1 MDFTLPIGF
10 GSMKASFSPT
20 AENYQ
25 TTIDALHAALA
36 AGVRF
41 FDTADIYAPS
51 WKDFGHNEKLV
62 AEAVRTYQGDKT
74 GLVVATK
81 GGITR
86 GPGEVWGRNANLD
99 YLMRA
104 AEASAG
110 RLGVSELD
118 VWQHHR
124 LDPNMSFE
132 KQLESLV
139 GMKQR
144 GIFRQLGVSNYS
156 AKQLRRALEIVG
168 PIYSVQNQLSPVY
181 RQEMDVL
188 KVCEEFGIIYLP
200 WSPMKGVESVAV
212 LAEIGQEV
220 GASPY
225 AVAVA
230 WLRSLSP
237 QILVMPGV
245 SRVESALDAI
255 SGVALKLTTEQRARI
270 EAGLPVTQPMHPE
283 LLSDQ
288 PRV

>member
-1 MDFTLPIGF
+1 
-10 GSMKASFSPT
+10 
-20 AENYQ
+20 
-25 TTIDALHAALA
+25 
-36 AGVRF
+36 
-41 FDTADIYAPS
+41 
-51 WKDFGHNEKLV
+51 LV
-62 AEAVRTYQGDKT
+62 AEAIRTYSGDKT

-124 LDPNMSFE
+124 LDPNMAFE
-132 KQLESLV
+132 EQLESLV

-144 GIFRQLGVSNYS
+144 GIFKQLGVSNYS
-156 AKQLRRALEIVG
+156 AKQLRRAIEVVG
-168 PIYSVQNQLSPVY
+168 PIYSVQNQLSSVY
-181 RQEMDVL
+181 RQELDVL
-188 KVCEEFGIIYLP
+188 QVCEEFGIIYLP
-200 WSPMKGVESVAV
+200 WSPMKGVESVPV
-212 LAEIGQEV
+212 LAEIANEV
-220 GASPY
+220 SASPY

-230 WLRSLSP
+230 WLKSLSP
-237 QILVMPGV
+237 QMLVMPGV

-255 SGVALKLTTEQRARI
+255 IGVSLELSASQLERI
-270 EAGLPVTQPMHPE
+270 ETGLPETQPMHPE

-288 PRV
+288 PCSEAINLGIDVVTVWSVDESDVSNLGADLNCG

>member
-1 MDFTLPIGF
+1 MDFKLPIGF
-10 GSMKASFSPT
+10 GTMKASFSPT
-20 AENYQ
+20 SGNYQ
-25 TTIDALHAALA
+25 STIDALHAALD

-62 AEAVRTYQGDKT
+62 AEAIRTYSGDKT
-74 GLVVATK
+74 GLIVATK

-86 GPGEVWGRNANLD
+86 GPGESWGRNASLD
-99 YLMRA
+99 YLLRA

-110 RLGVSELD
+110 RLGVAELD

-124 LDPNMSFE
+124 LDPNMPFE
-132 KQLESLV
+132 TQLESLV
-139 GMKQR
+139 GMKER

-156 AKQLRRALEIVG
+156 AMQLRRAIDVVG
-168 PIYSVQNQLSPVY
+168 PIFSVQNQLSPVY

-188 KVCEEFGIIYLP
+188 EVCEEFGIIYLP
-200 WSPMKGVESVAV
+200 WSPMKGVETISVLGEV
-212 LAEIGQEV
+212 GQEV
-220 GASPY
+220 NASAY

-230 WLRSLSP
+230 WLRSLSA

-255 SGVALKLTTEQRARI
+255 SGIELKLSPEQLKRI
-270 EAGLPVTQPMHPE
+270 ESDLPDSQPMHPE